1 MESIFGFQYKWKGI
15 RAETEKQPQKHI
27 NVIKWCERRSMVFYG
42 FTLRDH
48 FRVGDDLNMNILIDH
63 QSTTMDLPPLIAAF
77 YISYNFVLIRL
88 ILEQFGSGWSSRMNL
103 LFVYVVVCDF
113 IFKCGYIREGDDSWQ
128 I

>member
-1 MESIFGFQYKWKGI
+1 
-15 RAETEKQPQKHI
+15 
-27 NVIKWCERRSMVFYG
+27 MVFYG

-128 I
+128 T